1 MSRYDFQWRY
11 ISHQGDPYGGILK
24 WLKQLPSEQAKSSI
38 KLALSSYWSA
48 IAAYQEGSPQTTV
61 VHLAHESQLI
71 LTERIEQI
79 QKDYEITPQV
89 VENLPSL
96 KLGETIQFFYRY
108 QPQKETV
115 VFRFLN
121 QNKGSILT
129 KEQKILIPLQAF
141 WEVNARRD
149 LNLADGQFLSHY
161 AARSIRQL
169 AHQINYLDKLLTFS
183 VDLPDTQQE
192 KGLVLEP
199 KLAEKAPQAST
210 GYPVDHLVMNFN

>member
-11 ISHQGDPYGGILK
+11 ISHQGDQYGGILK

-48 IAAYQEGSPQTTV
+48 IAAHIEGSAQTTV

-79 QKDYEITPQV
+79 QKDYEIAHQV

-96 KLGETIQFFYRY
+96 ELGETIQFFYRY
-108 QPQKETV
+108 QPQKEAA

-129 KEQKILIPLQAF
+129 KEQKFLIPLQAF
-141 WEVNARRD
+141 WEVNALQD
-149 LNLADGQFLSHY
+149 LNLAECQMLSQY

-169 AHQINYLDKLLTFS
+169 ANQINYLDKLLTFS
-183 VDLPDTQQE
+183 VDLPDTQPE
-192 KGLVLEP
+192 KGLFLEP
-199 KLAEKAPQAST
+199 KLAEKAPQKPRV
-210 GYPVDHLVMNFN
+210 YPVDDLVMNFN